1 MGAAGSG
8 GNAGGVRLRSGERG
22 SSGHG
27 NFKTCPRCTQS
38 KPLSEYNK
46 NKAHA
51 DGVGTYCRACESAR
65 RRKVEPTAPVPEVRT
80 YAPPPPPSPKPPE
93 EDLQR
98 VLIIPDCHVP
108 NHDERAW
115 ALLLRV
121 GLWLKPDVI
130 VVLGD
135 FADGETLSAHP
146 ATKPGERDFE
156 DEVVEVR
163 KALDQLEMLGASRRI
178 YIEGNHEFRLDRY
191 LMSQAPA
198 MFRSLRWQQLLD
210 LERRGWEW
218 VPYRKSVQVG
228 KINFTHDVGSAGMN
242 AHRVAAKSFH
252 GSAVIGHTHRMS
264 YEVTGRFEGS
274 PYLGAMFGWL
284 GNAEKAGGYLHEA
297 KAADWV
303 HGFGIGYLEPS
314 GVVHVQ
320 PVPIVNGRCV
330 VQGRLFA

>member
-1 MGAAGSG
+1 M
-8 GNAGGVRLRSGERG
+8 
-22 SSGHG
+22 
-27 NFKTCPRCTQS
+27 
-38 KPLSEYNK
+38 
-46 NKAHA
+46 
-51 DGVGTYCRACESAR
+51 
-65 RRKVEPTAPVPEVRT
+65 
-80 YAPPPPPSPKPPE
+80 
-93 EDLQR
+93 
-98 VLIIPDCHVP
+98 LIIPDCHVP

-115 ALLLRV
+115 SLLLRV
-121 GLWLKPDVI
+121 GLWFQPHTIVI
-130 VVLGD
+130 LGD

-156 DEVVEVR
+156 DELVEVK
-163 KALDQLEMLGASRRI
+163 KALDQLEMLGATRRI

-191 LMSQAPA
+191 LMQQAPA
-198 MFRSLRWQQLLD
+198 MFRSLRWEQLLD
-210 LERRGWEW
+210 LERRAWEW

-252 GSAVIGHTHRMS
+252 GSAVIGHTHRMA

-284 GNAEKAGGYLHEA
+284 GDAEKAGGYLHEA

-303 HGFGIGYLEPS
+303 HGFGVGYVEPS
-314 GVVHVQ
+314 GIVHVQ
-320 PVPIVNGRCV
+320 PVPVVNGRCV